1 MPEWDLFVY
10 RDDDN
15 NIKAVFSPHAGYNI
29 SQQITM

>member
-15 NIKAVFSPHAGYNI
+15 IKAVFSPHAGYNI
-29 SQQITM
+29 FQQITM